1 MKPKV
6 LIFVSNPLKLGVG
19 SITNAATIKID
30 KNTRVIWRKELS
42 SKQIKWL
49 IRFRR
54 KESLGIRPYLLVRVW
69 WLILFGKN
77 SLHIKISKTKHN
89 NNNSNRETER
99 ERESARVVQN
109 SLTYHLF
116 RLDQWLKMCSSEWIL
131 QVLKKIIFRQTL

>member
-77 SLHIKISKTKHN
+77 SLHIKISKTTTTTATE
-89 NNNSNRETER
+89 RER